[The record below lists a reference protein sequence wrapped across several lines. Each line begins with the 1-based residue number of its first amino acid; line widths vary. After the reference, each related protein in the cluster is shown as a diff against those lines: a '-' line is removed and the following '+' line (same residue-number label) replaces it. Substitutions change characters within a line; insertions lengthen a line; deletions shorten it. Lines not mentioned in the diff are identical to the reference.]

1 MNIKVL
7 GPGCKN
13 CKKLYA
19 MIEEIIKENGLDAN
33 LEKVFDYGEIIKH
46 GVMMTPALIIDGKT
60 VFSGRVPSR
69 SDLKH
74 MIMG

>member
-19 MIEEIIKENGLDAN
+19 MIEEIIKENGLDAS
-33 LEKVFDYGEIIKH
+33 LEKVFDYGEIIKY
-46 GVMMTPALIIDGKT
+46 GVMITPAVIIDGKT
-60 VFSGRVPSR
+60 VFSGRVPSK
-69 SDLKH
+69 SDLTQ
-74 MIMG
+74 MIAG